1 MEAITASL
9 DITPSRLLPTACH
22 GPFSTPSQTVALPFE
37 ANIVALRENGQTL
50 VMVSL
55 DWFYASPGLRACIL
69 DRCVGRLD
77 DASLF
82 VAARSEERRVGKE
95 CRSRWS

>member
-22 GPFSTPSQTVALPFE
+22 GPFSTPSQTVALPLE
-37 ANIVALRENGQTL
+37 ANIGPWRENGQPL
-50 VMVSL
+50 VMFSL

-69 DRCVGRLD
+69 DRCAGRLD

-82 VAARSEERRVGKE
+82 VAASHTQIGRASCRERGE
-95 CRSRWS
+95 